1 MDLFIL
7 FLRYALHSV
16 PTWLIAITML
26 VFYSGL
32 KFIHFFSCSPLVK
45 HYRVIRKHDG
55 GFIIDVEPKVSINTK
70 AQFWVQLYILFSMQ
84 VLPFF
89 LLLYEIFC
97 VWLTPTWQ
105 WQTVQHTHTAALDR
119 TFFFMV
125 LLAIEIKCYDLLENN
140 KVFNSKG
147 CGGNKIV
154 MAADDC
160 FNLAAVF
167 TTQPGVCGF
176 LH

>member
-1 MDLFIL
+1 
-7 FLRYALHSV
+7 
-16 PTWLIAITML
+16 
-26 VFYSGL
+26 
-32 KFIHFFSCSPLVK
+32 
-45 HYRVIRKHDG
+45 
-55 GFIIDVEPKVSINTK
+55 
-70 AQFWVQLYILFSMQ
+70 
-84 VLPFF
+84 
-89 LLLYEIFC
+89 
-97 VWLTPTWQ
+97 
-105 WQTVQHTHTAALDR
+105 
-119 TFFFMV
+119 MV

>member
-16 PTWLIAITML
+16 PTSLIAITML

-32 KFIHFFSCSPLVK
+32 KFIVFFSCSPLVK

-89 LLLYEIFC
+89 YCFMKSSVCGLHPHGSDKQC
-97 VWLTPTWQ
+97 N
-105 WQTVQHTHTAALDR
+105 THTAALDR
-119 TFFFMV
+119 TFFFHGFIGDRDKV
-125 LLAIEIKCYDLLENN
+125 LWP
-140 KVFNSKG
+140 
-147 CGGNKIV
+147 
-154 MAADDC
+154 
-160 FNLAAVF
+160 
-167 TTQPGVCGF
+167 PGKQ
-176 LH
+176 

>member
-1 MDLFIL
+1 
-7 FLRYALHSV
+7 
-16 PTWLIAITML
+16 
-26 VFYSGL
+26 
-32 KFIHFFSCSPLVK
+32 
-45 HYRVIRKHDG
+45 
-55 GFIIDVEPKVSINTK
+55 
-70 AQFWVQLYILFSMQ
+70 
-84 VLPFF
+84 
-89 LLLYEIFC
+89 
-97 VWLTPTWQ
+97 
-105 WQTVQHTHTAALDR
+105 
-119 TFFFMV
+119 MV

-176 LH
+176 FALVCGYNARFVLESCIHFLLCSHDTPQSVK

>member
-32 KFIHFFSCSPLVK
+32 KFILFFSCSPLVK

-70 AQFWVQLYILFSMQ
+70 AQFWGSVVHFILYAGL
-84 VLPFF
+84 
-89 LLLYEIFC
+89 
-97 VWLTPTWQ
+97 
-105 WQTVQHTHTAALDR
+105 A
-119 TFFFMV
+119 FFFFIA
-125 LLAIEIKCYDLLENN
+125 L
-140 KVFNSKG
+140 
-147 CGGNKIV
+147 
-154 MAADDC
+154 
-160 FNLAAVF
+160 
-167 TTQPGVCGF
+167 
-176 LH
+176 

>member
-1 MDLFIL
+1 M
-7 FLRYALHSV
+7 AVTNSA
-16 PTWLIAITML
+16 T
-26 VFYSGL
+26 
-32 KFIHFFSCSPLVK
+32 
-45 HYRVIRKHDG
+45 
-55 GFIIDVEPKVSINTK
+55 
-70 AQFWVQLYILFSMQ
+70 
-84 VLPFF
+84 
-89 LLLYEIFC
+89 
-97 VWLTPTWQ
+97 
-105 WQTVQHTHTAALDR
+105 HTHTAALDR

>member
-1 MDLFIL
+1 M
-7 FLRYALHSV
+7 AVTNS
-16 PTWLIAITML
+16 A
-26 VFYSGL
+26 
-32 KFIHFFSCSPLVK
+32 
-45 HYRVIRKHDG
+45 
-55 GFIIDVEPKVSINTK
+55 
-70 AQFWVQLYILFSMQ
+70 
-84 VLPFF
+84 
-89 LLLYEIFC
+89 
-97 VWLTPTWQ
+97 
-105 WQTVQHTHTAALDR
+105 THTLLPLIEL
-119 TFFFMV
+119 FFFMV

-176 LH
+176 LY